1 MSAVRLLPRLEH
13 KLRDAY
19 LDFRLSREA
28 MNCSPQT
35 MQFYRFTAG
44 RFVAWLEA
52 EGITNPADLRSQ
64 HVRAYLSALRADG
77 LKDTTLHANAR
88 AVKTLTR
95 FWHEEGYLSEP
106 VKVDMPKLDQKRLPF
121 LDADQLARVLDKGCA
136 DLRDKALILLMAD
149 TGLRRSE
156 VIALDWEDVD
166 IKSGL
171 VIVRRGKGGK
181 ARSVVVGVKTR
192 RILLRYRRSV
202 PHDDHDPVF
211 PSQRGGGRLTPMGL
225 RSCMLRIGERAG
237 VKLTPHMLRR
247 TFATLSL
254 AADMNPLHL
263 QALLGHSSLE
273 MVRRY
278 VQMVET
284 DLVRA
289 HKEHGPVDRWLA

>member
-1 MSAVRLLPRLEH
+1 MSAMQLLPRLEH

-19 LDFRLSREA
+19 LDFELSREA
-28 MNCSPQT
+28 MNCSAGT
-35 MQFYRFTAG
+35 IRTYRFTAG
-44 RFVAWLEA
+44 RFAAWLE
-52 EGITNPADLRSQ
+52 GQGVTDPADLSSQ
-64 HVRAYLSALRADG
+64 HVRSYLAELRRSG
-77 LKDTTLHANAR
+77 LKDTSLHGHAR
-88 AVKTLTR
+88 AVKTFAR
-95 FWHEEGYLSEP
+95 FLHAEGYLAEP
-106 VKVDMPKLDQKRLPF
+106 VKVDMPRLDQKRLPF
-121 LDADQLARVLDKGCA
+121 LDVDQLAQVLDKGCA

-156 VIALDWEDVD
+156 VIALDWEVVD

-171 VIVRRGKGGK
+171 VTVRRGKGGK

-192 RILLRYRRSV
+192 RLLLRYRRSV

-254 AADMNPLHL
+254 AAGMDALHL

-284 DLVRA
+284 DLQRA
-289 HKEHGPVDRWLA
+289 HKEHGPVDRWLG